1 MRLFPSS
8 DFVNLDFTEN
18 PFPSCHMQVKIC
30 TVFLEGYR
38 MKRALITGGS
48 GDIGAAICKQLATE
62 GNHVIIHANS
72 NGERARQVASD
83 IREHGGTAETVIFD
97 VTDANQSRETVEK
110 LLETGPIQILIN
122 NAGIYDDAPLAGMN
136 RNQWHSVIDVSL
148 HGFYNVTRPLLL
160 PMITTRWGR
169 IISITS
175 VTAIKGNRG
184 QTNYAAAK
192 AGVHAASKSL
202 ALELAKRKI
211 TVNCVAPGIIEG
223 KIRENE
229 FDRETIRQ
237 LVPMQRAGRPKEVAD
252 LVSFLASE
260 RAAYISGQT
269 ISING
274 AMS

>member
-1 MRLFPSS
+1 
-8 DFVNLDFTEN
+8 
-18 PFPSCHMQVKIC
+18 
-30 TVFLEGYR
+30 

-48 GDIGAAICKQLATE
+48 GDIGAAICKQLAAD
-62 GNHVIIHANS
+62 GVHVIIHANS
-72 NGERARQVASD
+72 NKERARQVANE
-83 IREHGGTAETVIFD
+83 ITAHGGTAETVIFD
-97 VTDANQSRETVEK
+97 ITDASQCQEKLEK
-110 LLETGPIQILIN
+110 LLETAPIQILVN
-122 NAGIYDDAPLAGMN
+122 NAGVYDDAPLAGMN
-136 RNQWHSVIDVSL
+136 SDQWHNVIDVSL
-148 HGFYNVTRPLLL
+148 HGFYNITRPLLL

-175 VTAIKGNRG
+175 ITAIKGNRG

-192 AGVHAASKSL
+192 AGVYAASKSL

-229 FDRETIRQ
+229 FDQETIRQ
-237 LVPMQRAGRPKEVAD
+237 IVPMQRAGKPEEVAD

-260 RAAYISGQT
+260 HAAFISGQS